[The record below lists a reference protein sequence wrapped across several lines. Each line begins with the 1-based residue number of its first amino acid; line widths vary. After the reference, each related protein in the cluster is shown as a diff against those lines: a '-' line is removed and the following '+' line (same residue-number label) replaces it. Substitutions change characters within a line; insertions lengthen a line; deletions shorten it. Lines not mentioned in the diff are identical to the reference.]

1 MARPFKRLRM
11 AMANADVDE
20 PTLARELG
28 LSRGTVSSRL
38 NGHTEWSLREMYAIL
53 RLLGRP
59 ASDLPWLFP
68 PGGQNEAGCS
78 RGDARRTARG
88 FRGDAEM
95 ALRRE
100 GVS

>member
-1 MARPFKRLRM
+1 
-11 AMANADVDE
+11 
-20 PTLARELG
+20 
-28 LSRGTVSSRL
+28 
-38 NGHTEWSLREMYAIL
+38 MYAIL